1 MTVYLGTGSILSSSA
16 EAMTTELTI
25 GKLAEQA
32 QVNVQTIRYY
42 ERRGLLRDPD
52 RTASNY
58 RVYGGDT
65 LRRVRFIRR
74 AQELGFTLSEIKELL
89 ELRASPRSCCED
101 VRERSEAKIRDI
113 DEKVRTLQAMRK
125 ALAKLVHACSGRGPV
140 TECPILESLDDGEA

>member
-1 MTVYLGTGSILSSSA
+1 
-16 EAMTTELTI
+16 MTTELSI

-42 ERRGLLRDPD
+42 ERRGLLRDPE

-89 ELRASPRSCCED
+89 ELRASPRSCCAD
-101 VRERSEAKIRDI
+101 VRERSEAKMRDI

-125 ALAKLVHACSGRGPV
+125 ALARLVRACSGRGPV
-140 TECPILESLDDGEA
+140 TECPILESLEDEEA

>member
-1 MTVYLGTGSILSSSA
+1 
-16 EAMTTELTI
+16 MTTELSI

-42 ERRGLLRDPD
+42 ERRGLLRDPE

-58 RVYGGDT
+58 RVYGGET

-89 ELRASPRSCCED
+89 ELRASPRSCCAD
-101 VRERSEAKIRDI
+101 VRERSEAKMRDI

-125 ALAKLVHACSGRGPV
+125 ALARLVRACSGRGPV
-140 TECPILESLDDGEA
+140 TECPILESLEDEEA

>member
-1 MTVYLGTGSILSSSA
+1 
-16 EAMTTELTI
+16 MTTELSI

-42 ERRGLLRDPD
+42 ERRGLLRDPE

-89 ELRASPRSCCED
+89 ELRASPRSCCAD

-125 ALAKLVHACSGRGPV
+125 ALARLVRACSGRGPV
-140 TECPILESLDDGEA
+140 TECPILESLEDEEA

>member
-1 MTVYLGTGSILSSSA
+1 
-16 EAMTTELTI
+16 MTTELTI

-58 RVYGGDT
+58 RVYGGET

-89 ELRASPRSCCED
+89 ELRASPRSCCAD
-101 VRERSEAKIRDI
+101 VRERSEAKMRDI

-125 ALAKLVHACSGRGPV
+125 ALAKLVRACSGQGPV
-140 TECPILESLDDGEA
+140 TECPILESLEDEEG

>member
-1 MTVYLGTGSILSSSA
+1 
-16 EAMTTELTI
+16 MTTELTI

-32 QVNVQTIRYY
+32 QVNIQTIRYY
-42 ERRGLLRDPD
+42 ERRGLLRDPE

-74 AQELGFTLSEIKELL
+74 AQELGFTLGEIKELL
-89 ELRASPRSCCED
+89 ELRASLRSCCAD

-113 DEKVRTLQAMRK
+113 EEKVRTLRAMRK
-125 ALAKLVHACSGRGPV
+125 ALARLVRACSGRGPV
-140 TECPILESLDDGEA
+140 TECPILESLEDEEA